1 MYGNMLH
8 HLENCPKSNKV
19 NQYLFGTM
27 KANPKPG
34 TPSNNIV
41 YKSVQKNSYE
51 HPDPP
56 VDPDPLQ
63 ETINRILVA
72 KKYKNLIFLNIR
84 E

>member
-27 KANPKPG
+27 KANPKPD
-34 TPSNNIV
+34 TPSNNII
-41 YKSVQKNSYE
+41 YKSVQNNSFQ
-51 HPDPP
+51 HP

-63 ETINRILVA
+63 ETLILVA
-72 KKYKNLIFLNIR
+72 KKIIR
-84 E
+84 V